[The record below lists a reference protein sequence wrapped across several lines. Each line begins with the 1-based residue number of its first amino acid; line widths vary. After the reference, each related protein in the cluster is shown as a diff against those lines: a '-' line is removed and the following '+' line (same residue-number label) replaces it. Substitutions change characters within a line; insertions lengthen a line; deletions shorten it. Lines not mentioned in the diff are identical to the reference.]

1 MSQTLLQELSNRDLD
16 WLMAT
21 GRRQKV
27 DADRLLIKAG
37 HQIATFYLLIDGS
50 LTISVSQS
58 SDNAL
63 NRAFAALEDK
73 STLERDLIEL
83 NNGDV
88 AGEELLVST
97 RAASTNIRTKLPSD
111 VLMIPQQ
118 ELKAKLQQ
126 DIGFAARFYRGVAL
140 LLTERL
146 LKLTSQLRTNRLD
159 SSATGSREVLF
170 AFGRLH
176 DSDIDWMVNN
186 GSCQHLGAGS
196 VLLQEGRPAET
207 LYLLLKGLAK
217 VAIAP
222 KAINPLD
229 SAFAAL
235 GTSSDRSLGKEI
247 ATVRPGEFIGEMPFG
262 DTRLASTSV
271 LLGKDSLV
279 LAIPGR
285 SLKLKLQ
292 QDLGWAARF
301 EEVVATLAAERFRDT
316 INRLGYGRNFYSSDR
331 ALEQS
336 FSYEDELN
344 LDSLDKLNL
353 AASRFK
359 WMLDRLQVLGKNL
372 PSGKPLAN
380 SNSVA

>member
-1 MSQTLLQELSNRDLD
+1 MSQFLQELSNSDID

-21 GRRQKV
+21 GSRQKV

-37 HQIATFYLLIDGS
+37 KQIATFYLLIDGS

-63 NRAFAALEDK
+63 NRAFAALEDRT
-73 STLERDLIEL
+73 TLERDIIEL
-83 NNGDV
+83 NSGDV
-88 AGEELLVST
+88 AGEELLFST
-97 RAASTNIRTKLPSD
+97 RAASTNVRTKLPSD

-146 LKLTSQLRTNRLD
+146 LKLTSQLRTNRLN

-186 GSCQHLGAGS
+186 GSCQHLRAGS
-196 VLLQEGRPAET
+196 ILLQEGRPAET

-222 KAINPLD
+222 QAVNPLD

-235 GTSSDRSLGKEI
+235 GTSNNRSLGKEI
-247 ATVRPGEFIGEMPFG
+247 ATVRTGEFIGEMPFG
-262 DTRLASTSV
+262 DRRLASKSV
-271 LLGKDSLV
+271 STVEDSLV

-336 FSYEDELN
+336 FSYEDELD

-353 AASRFK
+353 AAARFK
-359 WMLDRLQVLGKNL
+359 WMLDRLQVLNKNL
-372 PSGKPLAN
+372 SGKPLAN
-380 SNSVA
+380 SNYVA